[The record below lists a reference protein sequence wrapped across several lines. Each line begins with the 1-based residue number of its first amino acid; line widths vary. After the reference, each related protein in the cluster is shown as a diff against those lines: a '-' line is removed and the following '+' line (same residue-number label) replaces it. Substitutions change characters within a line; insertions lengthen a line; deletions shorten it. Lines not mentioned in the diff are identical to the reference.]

1 MTHRSNMNLDKAPDP
16 LRVTSAG
23 RGPGPLGGL
32 SHYRGLYLLVLEA
45 HQSLSVGR
53 LGLLTFD
60 GVYLYVGSAQGTA
73 GLRRVERH
81 FNYPL
86 GGGPMK
92 WHIDALLASGAL
104 RAAVVGLTEQ
114 SQECKLATAL
124 HSHLSPIFKGFGSSD
139 CSCLSHLFRAGTTAA
154 ALAAAGMALNALGL
168 QPYFIHCVP
177 HNEQSAEL

>member
-1 MTHRSNMNLDKAPDP
+1 MSIPSSGGEKRA
-16 LRVTSAG
+16 AG
-23 RGPGPLGGL
+23 RGPGPLGDL
-32 SHYRGLYLLVLEA
+32 VRDRGLYLLVLEA
-45 HQSLSVGR
+45 RRSLSVGR

-104 RAAVVGLTEQ
+104 RAAVAGLTEQ

-124 HSHLSPIFKGFGSSD
+124 RSHLSPSFRGFGSSD
-139 CSCLSHLFRAGTTAA
+139 CSCLSHLFCAGTTGA
-154 ALAAAGMALNALGL
+154 ALDAAGRALHALGL

-177 HNEQSAEL
+177 HDEQRAEL